1 MQGLVDAEGRY
12 VRRLFVLLSV
22 YQEPLALTKLC
33 SKDTL
38 KVRAAA
44 VPPYRAARV
53 PFFAA
58 ACCAAWCEV

>member
-53 PFFAA
+53 PFYR
-58 ACCAAWCEV
+58 CGLLRCLV

>member
-1 MQGLVDAEGRY
+1 MQGLVEAEGRY
-12 VRRLFVLLSV
+12 VRRLFVLLLV

-44 VPPYRAARV
+44 RRTAQHELHRCGLLHCLV
-53 PFFAA
+53 
-58 ACCAAWCEV
+58 